1 MTAIWK
7 DSMEM
12 RSSDLTG
19 TCTVCSAANFK
30 YVFKIN
36 FAGSGTER
44 TTGKQRK
51 RLKKKPSNTQVT
63 WTWYKSKVHLL

>member
-1 MTAIWK
+1 VGPLRKKTVPHRSRIIYCGWRRLNFMTAIWK

-30 YVFKIN
+30 YVFRIN

-44 TTGKQRK
+44 TTGK
-51 RLKKKPSNTQVT
+51 
-63 WTWYKSKVHLL
+63 